1 MSDANHTSTRP
12 NNRPTRKKKSK
23 PPVIGCLVTFFL
35 ILLVAGGV
43 GFYFWYE
50 HQQEIDQEERDF
62 AVLTGKN
69 YNTAD
74 FEAFLEHYP
83 NSIHRAEVM
92 ERLAALRRLHATWHN
107 ICNSQNVQN
116 FRQFL
121 YNFPDT
127 ESEYYVQCLHKID
140 SLDWVNA
147 CRRMT
152 VASLSGYQ
160 QLHPDGEYAMAAALA
175 IDSLREAEARQREM
189 MADSAFL
196 QAQIHGAL
204 ADTIAIW

>member
-12 NNRPTRKKKSK
+12 SNRPTRKKKSK
-23 PPVIGCLVTFFL
+23 TPVIGCLVAFFL

-43 GFYFWYE
+43 GLYFWYE
-50 HQQEIDQEERDF
+50 HQQAVDQEERDY

-74 FEAFLEHYP
+74 FEAFLERYP
-83 NSIHRAEVM
+83 HSLHRAEVM
-92 ERLAALRRLHATWHN
+92 ERLATLRRLHATWHN
-107 ICNSQNVQN
+107 ICDSQNVQN
-116 FRQFL
+116 SRQFL
-121 YNFPDT
+121 QSFPDT
-127 ESEYYVQCLHKID
+127 ESEYYVLCIHKID
-140 SLDWVNA
+140 SLDWVSA

-152 VASLSGYQ
+152 IASLSGYQ

-175 IDSLREAEARQREM
+175 IDSLHEAEARQREM
-189 MADSAFL
+189 MADSAFF

-204 ADTIAIW
+204 SDTVTIW